1 MAKRARKR
9 TKAELASPE
18 FQASR
23 KRRTEV
29 LILSFE
35 QCNKLS
41 KARLQFV
48 LDVADDQWTYRFPN
62 MEDEKAVQ
70 KEERNW
76 AKLRQEFVAT
86 AMNPLEIHCFTCNY
100 NALRGMKPLVQL
112 INNDHCDAGT
122 ALRLY
127 WANDP
132 YSYREYRTVAD
143 CDYPEQKD
151 AFRLLRAI
159 ERKFKHG
166 GFASR
171 QIPFDPEPWF
181 APGDSNA
188 ASLSLPDSMTTA
200 ISPHTGKRS

>member
-23 KRRTEV
+23 QRRAEV
-29 LILSFE
+29 LIASFE
-35 QCNKLS
+35 LCSKLS
-41 KARLQFV
+41 KPRLQYV
-48 LDVADDQWTYRFPN
+48 LDVADDQWTYRFPK
-62 MEDEKAVQ
+62 MDDEKAVQ
-70 KEERNW
+70 REEKKW
-76 AKLRQEFVAT
+76 EKLRQGFVASV
-86 AMNPLEIHCFTCNY
+86 ADALEIHCFTCNY
-100 NALRGMKPLVQL
+100 NALRGMKPLIQL
-112 INNDHCDAGT
+112 LDNDNCDAGT

-132 YSYREYRTVAD
+132 YSYRDYRTVAD

-151 AFRLLRAI
+151 PFRLIRAI
-159 ERKFKHG
+159 ERKFKRG
-166 GFASR
+166 GFATR

-200 ISPHTGKRS
+200 IVSSKRKRR